1 MFQEM
6 MAGMCKEVS
15 QMIQYNGDELAK
27 NIKFVREYA
36 KVLLSEEHEKTVEN
50 YLDGQTEMIINTRS
64 VDDAGTNI
72 EKLKKLAQD
81 YGSELLKEV
90 DQGMNLGFMEN
101 MKKASD
107 YLSSSEDL
115 VKKFG
120 NDLLGYA
127 GQLREVVGK
136 RI

>member
-6 MAGMCKEVS
+6 MAGMCKEAS
-15 QMIQYNGDELAK
+15 QMIQYNGDELAN
-27 NIKFVREYA
+27 NIKYVREYA

-64 VDDAGTNI
+64 VDGVETNV
-72 EKLKKLAQD
+72 EKLKNLAQS
-81 YGSELLKEV
+81 YGSELLKEI
-90 DQGMNLGFMEN
+90 DLEMNLGVMEN
-101 MKKASD
+101 MKKASE
-107 YLSSSEDL
+107 YLYSSEDL